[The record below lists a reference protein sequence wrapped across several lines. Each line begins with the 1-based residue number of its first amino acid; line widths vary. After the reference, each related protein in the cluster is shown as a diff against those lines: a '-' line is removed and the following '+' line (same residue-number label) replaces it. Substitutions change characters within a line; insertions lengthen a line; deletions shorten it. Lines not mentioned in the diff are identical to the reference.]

1 MPPSVV
7 THSTA
12 TKIVLTKLENKKIPR
27 KTDQNIPYVILKHQS
42 NISIHHLLVWN
53 FGGVCQIL
61 VQKAFSTDLSQLY
74 PNIQSDYT
82 KFLARNF
89 PKHARMPANTVI
101 LLHKLLVSPFSK
113 GLSYE
118 MSGKPK
124 TFRNS
129 TSFPYVLFQNVNFSN
144 WPISLCPTSYVYS
157 LVPNSD
163 TPAPMKGK
171 LKSFSYI

>member
-1 MPPSVV
+1 MKTLKLGTLSKQSPSFLFCNSAICHYSL
-7 THSTA
+7 HSNYLNFPHEA
-12 TKIVLTKLENKKIPR
+12 RKFYRKQKNSKKN
-27 KTDQNIPYVILKHQS
+27 DQNIPNVILKHQS

-144 WPISLCPTSYVYS
+144 
-157 LVPNSD
+157 
-163 TPAPMKGK
+163 
-171 LKSFSYI
+171 